1 MLDSLEVRILVLAL
15 LLKSELW
22 QIIDPRPH
30 PIELQSILV
39 VLLFRQ
45 LLWYCLRIL
54 NLLHSFEVWLRTIN
68 FLRISKLC
76 LGDFQILFAQ
86 VFVQALLL
94 CIGLMN
100 DCFKV
105 PWVHLVPKAPFIRH
119 YRWLIEF
126 PICRVWAVCTR
137 VDRPHS
143 IATSVLYLLDL
154 GRLWRLIGGMPLNER
169 EAVLVLKLLDLFLE
183 HPDVQL
189 GRIDPQLQEI
199 VDLHGF
205 LLVLL
210 WITQCRHICFSHFA
224 SIVHVSLR

>member
-1 MLDSLEVRILVLAL
+1 M
-15 LLKSELW
+15 
-22 QIIDPRPH
+22 
-30 PIELQSILV
+30 
-39 VLLFRQ
+39 
-45 LLWYCLRIL
+45 
-54 NLLHSFEVWLRTIN
+54 
-68 FLRISKLC
+68 
-76 LGDFQILFAQ
+76 
-86 VFVQALLL
+86 
-94 CIGLMN
+94 
-100 DCFKV
+100 
-105 PWVHLVPKAPFIRH
+105 
-119 YRWLIEF
+119 
-126 PICRVWAVCTR
+126 WAVCTR

-210 WITQCRHICFSHFA
+210 
-224 SIVHVSLR
+224 